1 MIFCFYQAL
10 FFLFDFLKIQRQSF
24 YRFLTKGLSDEFL
37 KCNPVIDI
45 THSSA
50 FVFLAKHYY
59 LLVPS
64 LSARRCLL
72 TAKTYSSRLIIPV
85 RALRL

>member
-1 MIFCFYQAL
+1 MLFCFYQIL

-37 KCNPVIDI
+37 KRNPVIEKAQG
-45 THSSA
+45 SA
-50 FVFLAKHYY
+50 FVFLAQHYK
-59 LLVPS
+59 LLEPS

-72 TAKTYSSRLIIPV
+72 TAKTYNSRLIIPV
-85 RALRL
+85 HALRL